1 MSQDFAAACQVYY
14 DRVYRF
20 LLALSGDPNQAEDL
34 TQEVF
39 YRALLH
45 IGSYREQGQMLTW
58 LCAIGKNLWLSQCR
72 KERRRTPT
80 LADTPQPGPEEPEK
94 KHEKTFRKG
103 MKKIRRRWIASLIV
117 VIILVPFV
125 LMGIAQ
131 VTGDGLCYTNL
142 HEFYLA
148 HAFLGKMKAGDY
160 EGAAKYV
167 DRETRRGEF
176 QERFTEE
183 ELANYDQDAID
194 TFVAAAQG
202 YTEMGG
208 LSGYRFH
215 WGGYASAVVGGES
228 FDGDTFY
235 RFDFTIT
242 VGGKD
247 YLASLEVTDNGVTNC
262 SVYDNPM
269 GGPQQLNA
277 INVWEYTLWD
287 EYEARY
293 DNPEREAAYTAFVE
307 QRAYESGLQV
317 APKE

>member
-1 MSQDFAAACQVYY
+1 MKNRCDIVQDLLPLYVDGCCTQGSWELVDEHLAECPACKQTWQEMTGEIPAPEESV
-14 DRVYRF
+14 
-20 LLALSGDPNQAEDL
+20 PEPEAEP
-34 TQEVF
+34 V
-39 YRALLH
+39 
-45 IGSYREQGQMLTW
+45 
-58 LCAIGKNLWLSQCR
+58 
-72 KERRRTPT
+72 
-80 LADTPQPGPEEPEK
+80 PEEPEQK
-94 KHEKTFRKG
+94 QEKTFRKG
-103 MKKIRRRWIASLIV
+103 MKKIRRRWITSLIV
-117 VIILVPFV
+117 VVVLVPFV

-167 DRETRRGEF
+167 DRELRRGEF

-194 TFVAAAQG
+194 TFIAAAQG

-208 LSGYRFH
+208 LSSYRFH
-215 WGGYASAVVGGES
+215 WGGYAAAYQCSES
-228 FDGDTFY
+228 FDGVPIY
-235 RFDFTIT
+235 QFDFTIT

-247 YLASLEVTDNGVTNC
+247 YLASLEVTDNGVLNC

-277 INVWEYTLWD
+277 ISAWEYTLWD
-287 EYEARY
+287 KYEELY
-293 DNPEREAAYTAFVE
+293 DNEEREAAYTAFVE
-307 QRAYESGLQV
+307 QRAYESGRQV
-317 APKE
+317 APQ

>member
-1 MSQDFAAACQVYY
+1 MKQTSCDVVQD
-14 DRVYRF
+14 
-20 LLALSGDPNQAEDL
+20 LLPLYLDGCCHPGS
-34 TQEVF
+34 
-39 YRALLH
+39 RALVEEHL
-45 IGSYREQGQMLTW
+45 
-58 LCAIGKNLWLSQCR
+58 
-72 KERRRTPT
+72 KECPDCERVRQEMAGEIP
-80 LADTPQPGPEEPEK
+80 APEEPQPEGEAEPAK
-94 KHEKTFRKG
+94 EEPEQAPEQKRARTFRKG

-148 HAFLGKMKAGDY
+148 HAFLGKMKAVDY

>member
-34 TQEVF
+34 LPLYVDGCCTQSSRELVEEHLQECAACKQVF
-39 YRALLH
+39 GEMTGD
-45 IGSYREQGQMLTW
+45 I
-58 LCAIGKNLWLSQCR
+58 
-72 KERRRTPT
+72 PT
-80 LADTPQPGPEEPEK
+80 PEEPEK

-125 LMGIAQ
+125 LLGIAQ

-142 HEFYLA
+142 HEFCLA

-167 DRETRRGEF
+167 DRELRRGEF

-183 ELANYDQDAID
+183 ELANYEQDAID

-208 LSGYRFH
+208 LSSYRFH
-215 WGGYASAVVGGES
+215 WGGYAAAYQCSES
-228 FDGDTFY
+228 FDGVPIY
-235 RFDFTIT
+235 QFDFTIT

-293 DNPEREAAYTAFVE
+293 DNPEREAAYAVFVE